1 MGNHLIS
8 EKKATIRMDFL
19 NTEKA
24 NESHKNSYTLE
35 ACVHSFEASE
45 FPKEALSLKERIKQ
59 YQNQVKATSNGNSLR
74 KSRRAEGNGSRSP
87 PNGSP
92 TRDGGQIAPTPK
104 PRTSSPQPKP
114 RTSKPQTSKP
124 QTNRSILPPA
134 TANESG

>member
-59 YQNQVKATSNGNSLR
+59 YQDQVKATSNGNSLR

-114 RTSKPQTSKP
+114 RTSSPQPKPRTSKPQTSKP
-124 QTNRSILPPA
+124 Q
-134 TANESG
+134 